1 MEKSYNEYL
10 NHITTFIFDVDG
22 VLADHSIF
30 VFTNG
35 QIVRQLHQ
43 KELVALEKAV
53 SQKFI
58 VGVITGGSLGG
69 LLTTFH
75 NLGIRDIYE
84 KKRDKKAAY
93 DDFKLMYDLDD
104 EQILYMGDDLPDYA
118 VMRIVGLPTCPQNAA
133 PEVKEISIYTSPY
146 SGGQGCVRDV
156 IEKVMKLQKVW
167 HP

>member
-1 MEKSYNEYL
+1 MNNLEKFRK
-10 NHITTFIFDVDG
+10 IKAFIFDVDG
-22 VLADHSIF
+22 VLADHSVF

-43 KELVALEKAV
+43 KDLVALEKAV

-58 VGVITGGSLGG
+58 VAVITGGSLGG
-69 LLTTFH
+69 LLTTFQE
-75 NLGIRDIYE
+75 LGIRDIYE

-93 DDFKLMYDLDD
+93 DDFKLTYDLDD

-133 PEVKEISIYTSPY
+133 PEIKEISVYSSPY
-146 SGGQGCVRDV
+146 KGGQGCVRDV
-156 IEKVMKLQKVW
+156 VEKVMKLKKAW